1 MDNDTSW
8 DYDELVEKLALWRIY
23 IDEAAIPLVL
33 EEARK
38 RSDGNVIAHVVSWY
52 EVKKLR

>member
-38 RSDGNVIAHVVSWY
+38 RSDGNVIEHVS
-52 EVKKLR
+52 